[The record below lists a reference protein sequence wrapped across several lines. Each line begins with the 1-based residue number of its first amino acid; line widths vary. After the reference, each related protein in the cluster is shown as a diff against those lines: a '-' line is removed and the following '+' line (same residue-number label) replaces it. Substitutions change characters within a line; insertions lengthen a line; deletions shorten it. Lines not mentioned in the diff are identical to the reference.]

1 MNLKQTS
8 SIYFLCS
15 LTFFVFV
22 IGFLIRDFEWFPY
35 PIYVEAQEGWKQIQ
49 QNFNN
54 KQSKW
59 YVRIGNRHQNINTD
73 DAYEGLTLV
82 TSTAANNTISA
93 KVINTEGETIHQWN
107 IDCFEMWPDAN
118 HIPEFLRPKAKPGAQ
133 IHGAEVT
140 PDGGLV
146 FNFDFLG
153 LVRIDKD
160 SQVVWRLPYMTHHS
174 IHRHDDGNFWV
185 SGRKFHTGPDP
196 RLPHLKP
203 PFFEDTVIEVTPDG
217 EILREWTV
225 ADMLKESGYGSYL
238 YMNESGGSRLGGVEE
253 RGSGDIFHLNDVEP
267 FSSQLEPG
275 FYETGDVMLSLR
287 DINSIV
293 IFNSETGKVKT
304 VITGDFVKQHDPD
317 FIDGNTITI
326 FDNNNSKSQPKKSR
340 IVEISA
346 GKSGSKVI
354 FEGAKDQRFFS
365 HIMGKH
371 QWLPNGNLLITDSMS
386 GRGLEV
392 DQKGN
397 IVWQYLNFVEKG
409 TVGTV
414 SEFTRLPVEY
424 NKVFNSER

>member
-1 MNLKQTS
+1 
-8 SIYFLCS
+8 
-15 LTFFVFV
+15 
-22 IGFLIRDFEWFPY
+22 
-35 PIYVEAQEGWKQIQ
+35 
-49 QNFNN
+49 
-54 KQSKW
+54 
-59 YVRIGNRHQNINTD
+59 
-73 DAYEGLTLV
+73 
-82 TSTAANNTISA
+82 
-93 KVINTEGETIHQWN
+93 
-107 IDCFEMWPDAN
+107 
-118 HIPEFLRPKAKPGAQ
+118 
-133 IHGAEVT
+133 
-140 PDGGLV
+140 
-146 FNFDFLG
+146 
-153 LVRIDKD
+153 
-160 SQVVWRLPYMTHHS
+160 MTHHS

-326 FDNNNSKSQPKKSR
+326 FDNNNSKSQK
-340 IVEISA
+340 VES
-346 GKSGSKVI
+346 
-354 FEGAKDQRFFS
+354 
-365 HIMGKH
+365 
-371 QWLPNGNLLITDSMS
+371 
-386 GRGLEV
+386 
-392 DQKGN
+392 
-397 IVWQYLNFVEKG
+397 
-409 TVGTV
+409 
-414 SEFTRLPVEY
+414 
-424 NKVFNSER
+424 